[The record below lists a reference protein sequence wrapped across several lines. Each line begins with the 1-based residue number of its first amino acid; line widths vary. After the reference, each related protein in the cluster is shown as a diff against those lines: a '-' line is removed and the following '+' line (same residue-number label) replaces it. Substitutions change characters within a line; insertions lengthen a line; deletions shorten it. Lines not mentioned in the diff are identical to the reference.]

1 MLRFGLL
8 YVVTFRVYITF
19 CVNFTFNVVTN
30 LSFASD
36 GELKTRLVTLPP
48 LQTKPHLGTTPS
60 LVIDN
65 FWFEPSCQID
75 PRGAGVRI
83 KNCRWQVFNGR
94 VSWWKCTRPFGVVLS
109 WILENKLPLGV
120 GCSGRI
126 GRLMRWNETR
136 TYWLRF
142 GVWFVAAWPFQAEDF
157 LPLAWGIPNWT
168 VKPCPFSYSGNSGL
182 KEIA

>member
-65 FWFEPSCQID
+65 F
-75 PRGAGVRI
+75 
-83 KNCRWQVFNGR
+83 
-94 VSWWKCTRPFGVVLS
+94 
-109 WILENKLPLGV
+109 
-120 GCSGRI
+120 
-126 GRLMRWNETR
+126 
-136 TYWLRF
+136 
-142 GVWFVAAWPFQAEDF
+142 
-157 LPLAWGIPNWT
+157 
-168 VKPCPFSYSGNSGL
+168 
-182 KEIA
+182 